1 MEGFIGEVRIFAGNF
16 APRSWAFCEG
26 QLLAISQNSA
36 LFSILGTT
44 FGGDGRTTFGLPDL
58 RGRVP
63 VGAGHGPGLS
73 DYRLGAKGG
82 RYQATLTTNELPS
95 HQHSASLKFFA
106 AVGDT
111 ANPNN
116 AYFSGVG
123 PVGGGGAYNSFSF
136 NNDTASNSSFAPD
149 TFYAGNVGGSQA
161 TQLMQP
167 YIAIYYIIALFGT
180 YPSRS

>member
-26 QLLAISQNSA
+26 QLLPISQNSA

-44 FGGDGRTTFGLPDL
+44 YGGDGRTTFGLPDL

-63 VGAGHGPGLS
+63 VGQGNGPGLS

-82 RYQATLTTNELPS
+82 RERVTLTVNELPS
-95 HQHSASLKFFA
+95 HSHTATLKFNS
-106 AVGDT
+106 DSNT
-111 ANPNN
+111 TSPNN
-116 AYFSGVG
+116 AFLSGVDTTDAT
-123 PVGGGGAYNSFSF
+123 VSVASF
-136 NNDTASNSSFAPD
+136 NNDTASTSSFAAD
-149 TFYAGNVGGSQA
+149 TFFAGNVGGNQA
-161 TQLMQP
+161 TQIRQP
-167 YIAIYYIIALFGT
+167 WIAIYYIIAMFGT